1 MMCKFSFKNA
11 FLTLTELLSPFHD
24 PSPPPQAP
32 QLAQN
37 PPVAQD
43 DALPATPPA
52 ASDSDHSEY
61 EPSRPM
67 IRKRR
72 HPSPSTVRSKKKKTP
87 LQDNDYTPNS
97 DKDPNKE
104 ESSGD
109 GRSFQQE
116 MRVLI
121 FYDKQYYVGEVLHTL
136 PEDSDRTSIAFMEQ
150 VLKQNIFRWDEEDF
164 DTVQRKFVMEWD
176 VPEASRNGRTWS
188 LSNFARAEAI
198 YHQWKSSSF

>member
-1 MMCKFSFKNA
+1 MMCKSSFKNA
-11 FLTLTELLSPFHD
+11 FLTLTGRLPPFLD

-32 QLAQN
+32 QLAPNQ
-37 PPVAQD
+37 PVAQD

-61 EPSRPM
+61 ELSRPV

-72 HPSPSTVRSKKKKTP
+72 HPSPSTVRSKKTF
-87 LQDNDYTPNS
+87 QDDDSTPNS

-104 ESSGD
+104 ESSRD
-109 GRSFQQE
+109 ARSFQQG

-121 FYDKQYYVGEVLHTL
+121 FYDNQYCVGEVLHTL
-136 PEDSDRTSIAFMEQ
+136 PEDFDRNSIAFMEQ
-150 VLKQNIFRWDEEDF
+150 VPKQNIFRWNKEDF
-164 DTVQRKFVMEWD
+164 DTVQRKFVMELY
-176 VPEASRNGRTWS
+176 VPVAMASWNGRTWS

-198 YHQWKSSSF
+198 YYQWNSSLF